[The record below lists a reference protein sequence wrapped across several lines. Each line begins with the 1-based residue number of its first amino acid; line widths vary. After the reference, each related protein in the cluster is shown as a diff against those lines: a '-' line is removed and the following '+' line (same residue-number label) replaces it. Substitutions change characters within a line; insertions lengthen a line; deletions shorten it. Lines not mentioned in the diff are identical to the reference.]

1 MYCQKYND
9 KYTEIQ
15 KQHILDTINSDLS
28 TLSRYDITKGRSK
41 KIFQW
46 INCNGPIKSISDV
59 EIIDSF
65 SEKHAQKLFDS
76 IIQEK
81 VKPVA
86 IETNV
91 LKNIKGRVLHP
102 SLSDAVIQAAKSVL
116 TVYIN
121 VNSASWTLIDKDRYE
136 VLDWQYQGIE
146 HPENKKFQLSDILEI
161 SWKIVNKLPKADIYV
176 MKAESTS
183 LRGSGSDPSNPKVL
197 AVNLQKFQMISMIVA
212 LLSTRANDTEDSW
225 SSDSSDKSQ
234 NKRFRPNVYFLR
246 SSLPFRVYGTL
257 IGNERVASDQTV
269 ETIIRDAR
277 RTTDCSHVYLSDE
290 LKSMFLSQMDL
301 ERDMMAQCFLFA
313 LTFMDL
319 CVYKNKQKIAQLLAS
334 KNDT

>member
-1 MYCQKYND
+1 MREMILNKIKFLISKSNLTYSRISCYRNISCQKMYCQKYND

-161 SWKIVNKLPKADIYV
+161 
-176 MKAESTS
+176 
-183 LRGSGSDPSNPKVL
+183 
-197 AVNLQKFQMISMIVA
+197 
-212 LLSTRANDTEDSW
+212 
-225 SSDSSDKSQ
+225 
-234 NKRFRPNVYFLR
+234 
-246 SSLPFRVYGTL
+246 
-257 IGNERVASDQTV
+257 
-269 ETIIRDAR
+269 
-277 RTTDCSHVYLSDE
+277 
-290 LKSMFLSQMDL
+290 
-301 ERDMMAQCFLFA
+301 
-313 LTFMDL
+313 
-319 CVYKNKQKIAQLLAS
+319 
-334 KNDT
+334 